1 MIFIVWVRF
10 WYKKIEYGVC
20 SAECHME
27 FSMFQRIANCSY
39 QSAMVSKGCPDF
51 SLGCGICWIRMLK
64 CVFDTGIYALDRW
77 DRETISSDNFLN
89 CIPFVLLSWRKKW
102 ERRLSMEEK
111 SISCHFMFHEMVRKK
126 MDCCICSRWFSFK
139 CVALSVA
146 ISRFSNTRWEH
157 KFLGE
162 RYQAFPK

>member
-1 MIFIVWVRF
+1 MRF
-10 WYKKIEYGVC
+10 WYTNIEYSFR

-64 CVFDTGIYALDRW
+64 CVFDRGIYALGRW
-77 DRETISSDNFLN
+77 DGKTIRSGNFLN
-89 CIPFVLLSWRKKW
+89 CIPFVLLSWWEKL

-111 SISCHFMFHEMVRKK
+111 FISCHFMFHGMDRKK
-126 MDCCICSRWFSFK
+126 MDCCICSRCFSFQR
-139 CVALSVA
+139 VVLSATVF
-146 ISRFSNTRWEH
+146 RFSNTRWEYI
-157 KFLGE
+157 FLGE